1 MNRSVSHETPAT
13 VLSERL
19 KATAAA
25 KAQKF
30 QPGQVVRWAQSTTN
44 AGCRIVERVRD
55 DVYRV
60 DFGVPMREFSGAS
73 VVCLDVAAL
82 RGLTARETQREEGK

>member
-1 MNRSVSHETPAT
+1 MRRSVCHETTPTA
-13 VLSERL
+13 LSERL

-25 KAQKF
+25 KAQRF
-30 QPGQVVRWAQSTTN
+30 RPGQVVRWAQSTTN

-60 DFGVPMREFSGAS
+60 DFGKPMREFGGES

-82 RGLTARETQREEGK
+82 RALKGTEAVA